1 SSAYLL
7 CSAWP
12 HTFCQRCVGQW
23 WRIIG
28 SSSALAIIILKKI
41 DRLINPTAK
50 PHFILIYQQTYP
62 QMVSWVKIY
71 RASRKR
77 FRYNSVAKIIA

>member
-1 SSAYLL
+1 
-7 CSAWP
+7 
-12 HTFCQRCVGQW
+12 
-23 WRIIG
+23 
-28 SSSALAIIILKKI
+28 KI

-77 FRYNSVAKIIA
+77 FRYNSMAKIIAWF